1 MDEDGVY
8 TLKPVKHMIATSYD
22 ADTIINCSNV
32 RLDGIFADDDRAY
45 GNDNSTLSL
54 WRSAL

>member
-1 MDEDGVY
+1 
-8 TLKPVKHMIATSYD
+8 MIATSYD

-45 GNDNSTLSL
+45 GNDNSIFITVEIG
-54 WRSAL
+54 RCEHF